1 MKKYLKLLAVV
12 LTLALAFSVTACGDK
27 EETAAD
33 ECWADK
39 YVALI
44 ESGEARDFADYDAL
58 KAELDKI
65 REECGANYVYVLS
78 PEKDGEPALECD
90 TSDKVDFL
98 IKNNAV
104 DNVLCSEFSESIFLL
119 R

>member
-27 EETAAD
+27 EEAAAD

-65 REECGANYVYVLS
+65 REECGANYVYALS

-90 TSDKVDFL
+90 TSVYRGLGRSSCGGKICVG
-98 IKNNAV
+98 
-104 DNVLCSEFSESIFLL
+104 

>member
-27 EETAAD
+27 EEAAAD

-65 REECGANYVYVLS
+65 REECGANYVYALSTLMFISILVLLVLMNIAQS
-78 PEKDGEPALECD
+78 KAEKKGKREA
-90 TSDKVDFL
+90 K
-98 IKNNAV
+98 
-104 DNVLCSEFSESIFLL
+104 
-119 R
+119 